1 MNLLIAQNV
10 DGVFKKVGVFMEN
23 APMDAGLPPV
33 AYNLTV
39 NAKYYFKDEPAAVS
53 FDIVVG
59 GIEYRV
65 NKF

>member
-1 MNLLIAQNV
+1 MNLLIARND
-10 DGVFKKVGVFMEN
+10 DGVFQKIGVCMEN
-23 APMDAGLPPV
+23 APMDAGLPMV
-33 AYNLTV
+33 AYNLAV
-39 NAKYYFKDEPAAVS
+39 NASYYFKDEPAAVS

>member
-10 DGVFKKVGVFMEN
+10 DGVFQKIGVCMAN

-33 AYNLTV
+33 AYNLAV
-39 NAKYYFKDEPAAVS
+39 NASFYFKDEPAAVS
-53 FDIVVG
+53 FDIMLG